1 MLAGCPCLRP
11 PPAVSLLS
19 RGKIDPSEPS
29 GDRTTEVSTTNEE
42 RHSASARL
50 SAAARQRLEQEL
62 DVLRARRRELDD
74 AVTAA
79 DGVDDRGDAAQRLE
93 WADERSLL
101 DDRIGE
107 IIDVL
112 RGRVDA
118 SLNEAL
124 ADGTEVTIRFSDGS
138 VETMRVV
145 MIPEEAPDSMEMLT
159 WDSPLGQAL
168 LGARPGDTITYA
180 GPDGESVAEVLAI
193 RAPDNSE
200 TS

>member
-1 MLAGCPCLRP
+1 LTR
-11 PPAVSLLS
+11 
-19 RGKIDPSEPS
+19 RNPS

-42 RHSASARL
+42 RHSAGARL
-50 SAAARQRLEQEL
+50 SAATRQRLEQEL
-62 DVLRARRRELDD
+62 DVLHARRRELDD
-74 AVTAA
+74 AVTAT

-93 WADERSLL
+93 WAEERSLL

-118 SLNEAL
+118 SPNEAL

-145 MIPEEAPDSMEMLT
+145 MIPEEAPDSMGMLT

>member
-1 MLAGCPCLRP
+1 LTR
-11 PPAVSLLS
+11 
-19 RGKIDPSEPS
+19 RNPS
-29 GDRTTEVSTTNEE
+29 GNRTTEVSTTNEE
-42 RHSASARL
+42 RHSVGARL
-50 SAAARQRLEQEL
+50 SAATRQRLEQEL
-62 DVLRARRRELDD
+62 DVLHARRRELDD
-74 AVTAA
+74 AVTTT

-93 WADERSLL
+93 WAEERSLL

-112 RGRVDA
+112 RGGVDA
-118 SLNEAL
+118 SPNDAL

-145 MIPEEAPDSMEMLT
+145 MIPEEAPDSTETLT

-180 GPDGESVAEVLAI
+180 GPDSESAAEVLAI

>member
-1 MLAGCPCLRP
+1 LTR
-11 PPAVSLLS
+11 
-19 RGKIDPSEPS
+19 RNPS
-29 GDRTTEVSTTNEE
+29 GNRTTEVSTTNEE
-42 RHSASARL
+42 RHSAGARL
-50 SAAARQRLEQEL
+50 SAATRQRLEQEL
-62 DVLRARRRELDD
+62 DVLHARRRELDD
-74 AVTAA
+74 AVITT

-93 WADERSLL
+93 WAEERSLL

-112 RGRVDA
+112 RGGVDA
-118 SLNEAL
+118 SPNEAL

-145 MIPEEAPDSMEMLT
+145 MIPEEAEEAPDSMETLT

-180 GPDGESVAEVLAI
+180 GPDGENLAEVLAI

>member
-1 MLAGCPCLRP
+1 LTR
-11 PPAVSLLS
+11 
-19 RGKIDPSEPS
+19 RNPS

-42 RHSASARL
+42 RHSVGARL
-50 SAAARQRLEQEL
+50 DAATRQRLEQEL
-62 DVLRARRRELDD
+62 DVLHARRRELDD
-74 AVTAA
+74 AVTAT

-118 SLNEAL
+118 SPNEAL

-145 MIPEEAPDSMEMLT
+145 MIPEEAPDSMKMLT